1 MPGSPR
7 MLTRHTLCGAIAA
20 CSKFPVTRA
29 AGYWKRGRTSVFKAY
44 SMKRSRQPNYT
55 LPRSKFKK
63 FYKSL
68 FIHQRLK
75 KNPVLIDDIL
85 WCQNIDWTKEYRDG
99 MSIISEFKK
108 KSQNTNRL
116 CVQHVLQRPRFEC
129 YHLPMVC
136 SSFRG
141 ELQCTTREVFLPID
155 Y

>member
-1 MPGSPR
+1 

-63 FYKSL
+63 LYKSL

-75 KNPVLIDDIL
+75 KNPVLIDDIP

-99 MSIISEFKK
+99 MSIISEFFLKK
-108 KSQNTNRL
+108 LKALTG
-116 CVQHVLQRPRFEC
+116 CA
-129 YHLPMVC
+129 C
-136 SSFRG
+136 SMYCSVRVSNVTICQWFVVAFRG